1 MNLSA
6 PALLRQT
13 DLRCIVNLLRVV
25 VVALAIAFCYYASL
39 FCITIVLACFL
50 SLLVDPIVSYFE
62 RARIPRSFSAAL
74 LIVVGM
80 MTLGFLVYVSYDR
93 VATFTEYLPGY
104 VDRIREAV
112 KPLSQEIAK
121 MEESAGKLSADTT
134 SKKVTE
140 VRLKQPPVWPSYLV
154 RGFGSLTSVGLTLG
168 VVPFL
173 MFFML
178 TRKGKWS
185 HAIAAWLG
193 PGIEPSEF
201 SSRFALIVRRFLI
214 GNLAMGAFLAL
225 ATSALLF
232 ALKINGAWMLG
243 IVSGALNLIP
253 FLGVVFAVLI
263 PMAAALVQYCP
274 VSTIVGI
281 GASVVALHIVAG
293 YLLIPRL
300 IGSRINIGPVAATV
314 GILFWGWLWG
324 ITGILLAL
332 PLTGIVKLIV
342 DCQPSMDWLSE
353 LLGNGHHSVSG
364 VAKRNKKVASPVA
377 AAELTD

>member
-6 PALLRQT
+6 PVLLRQS
-13 DLRCIVNLLRVV
+13 DLRRIVNLLRVV
-25 VVALAIAFCYYASL
+25 VVALVIAFGYYASL
-39 FCITIVLACFL
+39 FCITIVLACFF
-50 SLLVDPIVSYFE
+50 SLLLDPIVCYFE
-62 RARIPRSFSAAL
+62 RARIPRSLSAAL

-80 MTLGFLVYVSYDR
+80 VTIGLLAYISYNR
-93 VATFTEYLPGY
+93 AATFTEYLPGY
-104 VDRIREAV
+104 IDRVREAV
-112 KPLSQEIAK
+112 KPLSQKIAK
-121 MEESAGKLSADTT
+121 MEESAGRLSADAS

-140 VRLKQPPVWPSYLV
+140 VRLKQSPAWPSYLV
-154 RGFGSLTSVGLTLG
+154 RGFGSLTSIGLTLG

-193 PGIEPSEF
+193 PGMEPCEF

-232 ALKINGAWMLG
+232 TLKINGALMLG

-253 FLGVVFAVLI
+253 FLGVIFAVLI
-263 PMAAALVQYCP
+263 PMAAALVQYSP
-274 VSTIVGI
+274 VSTIALI
-281 GASVVALHIVAG
+281 GVTVVALHIIAA

-324 ITGILLAL
+324 ITGILFAL

-342 DCQPSMDWLSE
+342 DCQPSMGWVSE
-353 LLGNGHHSVSG
+353 LLGNGHHSVPSI
-364 VAKRNKKVASPVA
+364 AKRNEKGVSPVT